1 MIAERTARALPIIQE
16 RSNFTR
22 PQAVK
27 IPGSNP
33 ALTDALPLP
42 PEMLSLSVP
51 QVVAQQ
57 LVTLSGSALRILH
70 VSDTHHSQAE
80 CLNIPARYSSA
91 CSASNTTAFLRPTLP
106 YPASGCVETTGCVD
120 LRRSLI
126 RMERPDLALYV
137 GDLIDGRAQAKG
149 SAAGDLHNVLR
160 PAIDATLPWSASL
173 GNHDGPD
180 HNLNLVLSF
189 SPSRPSAIAMC

>member
-42 PEMLSLSVP
+42 PEMLSLSFP

-91 CSASNTTAFLRPTLP
+91 CDASNTRVQADTRIAPWLELHDCRLQTSL
-106 YPASGCVETTGCVD
+106 YPASGCVETTGCVRQPWIKTFRGQPCSRN
-120 LRRSLI
+120 LHTCSERSLAH
-126 RMERPDLALYV
+126 RGPHGLLASHLSM
-137 GDLIDGRAQAKG
+137 
-149 SAAGDLHNVLR
+149 SACQ
-160 PAIDATLPWSASL
+160 P
-173 GNHDGPD
+173 
-180 HNLNLVLSF
+180 
-189 SPSRPSAIAMC
+189 